1 MIWKTVDENTTMLVQ
16 SKGSKGSSQKTQ
28 TPLLQWHSFWLVPAT
43 KLHIH
48 QFSNWPNRLNNAIWE
63 RQCKLSLICLQDR
76 NTTLH
81 EVLFTPSAN
90 KAPHSPHL
98 HPTSG
103 SAYKEMSEIQA
114 SERSVPHMGSGIWQ
128 TWTCPPNSVAQN
140 FCDFAIRGLLFPS
153 FCVFTY
159 KMGSWLDRLSPGSC
173 CRE

>member
-1 MIWKTVDENTTMLVQ
+1 MIWETVDNYITMLVQ

-28 TPLLQWHSFWLVPAT
+28 KPLLQWHSFWLVPAT

-63 RQCKLSLICLQDR
+63 RQGKLSLIFLEDR

-90 KAPHSPHL
+90 KVPHSPHL

-103 SAYKEMSEIQA
+103 SAYKEISKVQA
-114 SERSVPHMGSGIWQ
+114 SECSFPHMGSGIWQ
-128 TWTCPPNSVAQN
+128 TWTCPPVQSLRTSVT
-140 FCDFAIRGLLFPS
+140 LP
-153 FCVFTY
+153 
-159 KMGSWLDRLSPGSC
+159 
-173 CRE
+173 